1 MKWQEK
7 IKFWRHSIHKT
18 PNLKDAAAC
27 DVNLKYKF
35 IHEIKNKKY
44 AILDV
49 NCATINIKY

>member
-7 IKFWRHSIHKT
+7 IKFWRHSIHET

>member
-7 IKFWRHSIHKT
+7 IKFWRHSIPET
-18 PNLKDAAAC
+18 PDLKDATCA
-27 DVNLKYKF
+27 VNLKYKF

-44 AILDV
+44 AIIDV